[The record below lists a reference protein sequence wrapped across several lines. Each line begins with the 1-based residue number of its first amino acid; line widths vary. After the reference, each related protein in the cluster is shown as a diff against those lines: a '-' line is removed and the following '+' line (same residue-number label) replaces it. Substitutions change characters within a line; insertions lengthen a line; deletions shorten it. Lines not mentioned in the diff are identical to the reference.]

1 MTKRTSPIKAKGIDY
16 ICALPGDGW
25 KLKNVANL
33 FMVATNAEKHSY
45 LIWKD
50 GTIQSLPNK
59 PQ

>member
-1 MTKRTSPIKAKGIDY
+1 MDKREPLY
-16 ICALPGDGW
+16 IAAALPGDGW
-25 KLKNVANL
+25 KLKPVANL